1 MSDIQI
7 TNIGEPSPHVD
18 CAGRIARLLEIALQD
33 STWVYQCHGTIR
45 LTHFLNTPEDI
56 IIKGIFSGQVNG
68 REFSHPFECVLDI
81 DPKLS
86 PGQFLAS
93 PILIPLLAIF
103 RAFHY
108 EQDPDKRATAEL
120 TRAELDVAASLQL
133 TLNKIVGAPVE
144 GIQAVWR
151 QALIGGGVLFLLV
164 TIAVNTYCYFHPK
177 PNAMKDPN
185 EALVLKWIATAISCG
200 GPAAVG
206 AIFLRLIFVG
216 RDIEETVAG
225 QSLLRFIGAKSVT
238 GLRVISVI
246 ATILG
251 FGVAANFARLLAF

>member
-93 PILIPLLAIF
+93 PIFIPLLAIF

-108 EQDPDKRATAEL
+108 EQDPDKRAAAEL
-120 TRAELDVAASLQL
+120 TRAELDVAASLQV

-177 PNAMKDPN
+177 PNAMKDAN
-185 EALVLKWIATAISCG
+185 ETLVLQMVGAAIFCG
-200 GPAAVG
+200 GPAALG

-225 QSLLRFIGAKSVT
+225 QSLLRFIGAKGVT